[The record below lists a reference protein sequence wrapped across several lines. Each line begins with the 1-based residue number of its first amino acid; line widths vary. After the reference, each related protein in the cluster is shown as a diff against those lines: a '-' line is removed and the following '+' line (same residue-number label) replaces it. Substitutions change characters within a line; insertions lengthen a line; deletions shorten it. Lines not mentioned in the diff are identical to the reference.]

1 MNVTTAQ
8 IRQLPPIQQQIIDE
22 LGVPAEFDAAAEAER
37 RIGFLAEY
45 LRRTG
50 AAGYVLGISGGVDS
64 TTAGRLAQLAV
75 ERLRAEGREA
85 VFVAVRL
92 PYGVQADEADAQVAI
107 SFIEADEVLTVNIA
121 EPTDAMVAA
130 VRAGGTTATSESA
143 ADFVKGNVKARQRM
157 VAQYT
162 IAGLRNLLVIGTDH
176 AAEAVTGFYTKHGDG
191 ACDLTPLA
199 GLTKRRVRAIGAHLG
214 APQTLVTKVPTAD
227 LEDGK
232 PGNPDE
238 VALGVTYEAIDTYLE
253 GGPVAEEDR
262 ETIERAFART
272 AHKRAMPVT
281 PEDLDHA

>member
-1 MNVTTAQ
+1 M
-8 IRQLPPIQQQIIDE
+8 IDE
-22 LGVPAEFDAAAEAER
+22 LGVPAEFDAATEAER

-64 TTAGRLAQLAV
+64 TTGGRLAQLAV
-75 ERLRAEGREA
+75 ERLRAEGRDA
-85 VFVAVRL
+85 AFVAVRL
-92 PYGVQADEADAQVAI
+92 PYGVQADEADAQAAI

-130 VRAGGTTATSESA
+130 VLAGGTTASSESA
-143 ADFVKGNVKARQRM
+143 ADFVKGNIKARQRM

-162 IAGLRNLLVIGTDH
+162 IAGARNLLVIGTDH
-176 AAEAVTGFYTKHGDG
+176 AAEAVTGFYTKYGDG

-214 APQTLVTKVPTAD
+214 APEKLVTKVPTAD

-253 GGPVAEEDR
+253 GGTVAEKDR
-262 ETIERAFART
+262 ETIEAAFART
-272 AHKRAMPVT
+272 AHKRAMPVAPDAPVT
-281 PEDLDHA
+281 DV

>member
-8 IRQLPPIQQQIIDE
+8 IRQLPPTQQRIVDE

-37 RIGFLAEY
+37 RIGFLVEY

-75 ERLRAEGREA
+75 ERLRAEGRQA
-85 VFVAVRL
+85 AFVAVRL

-130 VRAGGTTATSESA
+130 VRAGGATAPSEAA
-143 ADFVKGNVKARQRM
+143 ADFVKGNIKARQRM

-162 IAGLRNLLVIGTDH
+162 IAGARNLLVIGTDH

-214 APQTLVTKVPTAD
+214 APEQLVTKVPTAD

-253 GGPVAEEDR
+253 GGVVAEADR
-262 ETIERAFART
+262 ETIEAAFART
-272 AHKRAMPVT
+272 GHKRAMPVT
-281 PEDLDHA
+281 PDDLALL